1 MIIGNNNFNSNDNNF
16 KNKMNAIK
24 ENANNFTSNSNSIN
38 TNRYKDINNSNEMSD
53 ISLDMLQDRLNRG
66 LISYEDF
73 QKQCAKIGKL
83 RK

>member
-38 TNRYKDINNSNEMSD
+38 TNRYKDINNSNEMAD
-53 ISLDMLQDRLNRG
+53 RSLDMLQDRLNRG

>member
-1 MIIGNNNFNSNDNNF
+1 MIISNNNFNSNANNF
-16 KNKMNAIK
+16 QNKMNSIR

-38 TNRYKDINNSNEMSD
+38 TNRYKDINNSNEMLD
-53 ISLDMLQDRLNRG
+53 KSLEMLQDRLNHG

-73 QKQCAKIGKL
+73 QKQCAKLGKL